1 MPVNYRDTTHIT
13 GESWIFEDKVS
24 EVHKILAKWIREK
37 MYGQDVRDALALLVE
52 QTSSDLYDDKQI
64 ALALEKLAQE
74 LQIKWDRDTQK
85 IIDEWKNTI
94 GGVTVDSE
102 LINARIDLHGIV
114 YKTLKERLDDMQSK
128 IENLDATE
136 SVFKLTH
143 NQNCYP
149 TLRVFYSTYGAA
161 VVPSETEPTG
171 AGGSEVNYVHAEP
184 IYHDL
189 DSLTVKVPFKYRV
202 DNPTIE
208 RISEN
213 QYLLVEDI
221 RTLLVE
227 IGYKGEANVE
237 TTMEFTST
245 LDYKNKVAKSDLEN
259 PNVAKWVHN
268 TDLLYPDN
276 SKYNELN
283 QAYYNLLVNSSFVIN
298 SVVSKARAI
307 ALINFNLYEDF
318 KRKFPSAISDGNL
331 DQNLAKFRSIFK
343 SANWETYSKGSNG
356 NENKSTMRIWNQT
369 TWAVPRENKTDK
381 LAKLQDYTVNPVYI
395 DGRGMLNLI
404 VYTEQN
410 DGTINSVLEISK
422 PSVAYTVTVPFA
434 PIK

>member
-1 MPVNYRDTTHIT
+1 MPVNYRDPTHIT

-37 MYGQDVRDALALLVE
+37 MYAQDVREALALLVE

-74 LQIKWDRDTQK
+74 LQIKWDNDTQK
-85 IIDEWKNTI
+85 IVDEWKNTI

-161 VVPSETEPTG
+161 VVPSEEEPTG
-171 AGGSEVNYVHAEP
+171 AGGSEVKYVHAEP

-189 DSLTVKVPFKYRV
+189 DSLTVKVPFKYRM

-227 IGYKGEANVE
+227 IGSKSEANVE

-268 TDLLYPDN
+268 TDLLSPDN

-331 DQNLAKFRSIFK
+331 DQNLAKFRTIFK
-343 SANWETYSKGSNG
+343 NANWETYSKGSNG
-356 NENKSTMRIWNQT
+356 IENKSTMRIWNQT
-369 TWAVPRENKTDK
+369 AWVVPRENKTDK
-381 LAKLQDYTVNPVYI
+381 LAKLQDYIVNPVYI

>member
-1 MPVNYRDTTHIT
+1 MAANYRDPTHIT
-13 GESWIFEDKVS
+13 DDSWIFEDKVS

-37 MYGQDVRDALALLVE
+37 MYGQDVREALALLVE

-64 ALALEKLAQE
+64 AIALEKLAQE
-74 LQIKWDRDTQK
+74 LQIKWDSDTQK

-161 VVPSETEPTG
+161 VVPSEEEPTG
-171 AGGSEVNYVHAEP
+171 AGGSEVKYVHAEP

-189 DSLTVKVPFKYRV
+189 DSLTVKVPFKYRM

-227 IGYKGEANVE
+227 IGSKSEANVE

-268 TDLLYPDN
+268 TDLLSPDN

-331 DQNLAKFRSIFK
+331 DQNLAKFRTIFK
-343 SANWETYSKGSNG
+343 NANWETYSKGSNG
-356 NENKSTMRIWNQT
+356 IENKSTMRIWNQT
-369 TWAVPRENKTDK
+369 AWVVPRENKTDK